1 MHGRGSSAMATNQL
15 SVGDVSAPG
24 LTLIRGGHLYSPDDR
39 GRQDVLVGGGSFLAI
54 DADLSS
60 TLPNGLLQVIDATG
74 LLILPGFIDSHV
86 HITGG
91 GGQGGPELRNRDIL
105 LGSITRAGVTTVIGM
120 IGFDCVTRTMEEI
133 IAKARALTFEGITA
147 YALTGGY
154 EVPTPTLTG
163 SVRRDLA
170 FIEQVVGVGEIAISD
185 HRSSQPSVDELKKIA
200 AEARIG
206 GLVGKKSGTLVI
218 HVGEGE
224 RALEPL
230 VEVIKGTEIPAS
242 QFMPTHVNRNQRLF
256 AQSITYARDIGTVDV
271 TAGISPG
278 LGFPNSTKPS
288 CAVKLLLEA
297 GASIDRVT
305 LSSDSNGNMPVLN
318 DDGQVVGVLVQE
330 VMHLYNEVR
339 DLVVE
344 EHLPIDVAIRPVTS
358 TVAQKYGL
366 RSKGHIAVGLD
377 ADFILVD
384 PDMTLRS
391 VYARGILMVQD
402 GETIVRGTY
411 ET

>member
-1 MHGRGSSAMATNQL
+1 MATNQL
-15 SVGDVSAPG
+15 AVGSTSGSPM
-24 LTLIRGGHLYSPDDR
+24 TLIRGGHVYAPDDR
-39 GRQDVLVGGGSFLAI
+39 GQQDVLVGGGEFLAVG
-54 DADLSS
+54 ADLSALLS
-60 TLPNGLLQVIDATG
+60 TELIDEIDATG
-74 LLILPGFIDSHV
+74 QLVLPGFIDSHV

-170 FIEQVVGVGEIAISD
+170 FIDQVVGVGEIAISD
-185 HRSSQPSVDELKKIA
+185 HRSMQPTPDELRKIA

-206 GLVGKKSGTLVI
+206 GLVGKKSGTIVI

-230 VEVIKGTEIPAS
+230 VEVVRTTEIPAS
-242 QFMPTHVNRNQRLF
+242 QFVPTHVNRNQHLF
-256 AQSITYARDIGTVDV
+256 AQAITYAGDIGPVDV
-271 TAGISPG
+271 TAGISPE

-288 CAVKLLLEA
+288 QAVRLLLEK
-297 GASIDRVT
+297 GVPLERIT
-305 LSSDSNGNMPVLN
+305 LSSDSNGNMPVVN
-318 DDGQVVGVLVQE
+318 DEGQVVGVLVQE

-339 DLVVE
+339 DLVVDE
-344 EHLPIDVAIRPVTS
+344 RLPIDVAIRPVTS
-358 TVAQKYGL
+358 TVAQRYGL
-366 RSKGHIAVGLD
+366 TSKGQIAVGLD
-377 ADFILVD
+377 ADFLLVD

-391 VYARGILMVQD
+391 VYAHGRLMVHED
-402 GETIVRGTY
+402 ETIVRGTY

>member
-1 MHGRGSSAMATNQL
+1 MAMNQL
-15 SVGDVSAPG
+15 SVGDGSAAG
-24 LTLIRGGHLYSPDDR
+24 LTLIKGGHVYSPDDC
-39 GRQDVLVGGGSFLAI
+39 GRQDVLVGGGSILAI
-54 DADLSS
+54 DSDLSS
-60 TLPNGLLQVIDATG
+60 SVPRNLVQEVDASGLLV
-74 LLILPGFIDSHV
+74 LPGFIDSHV
-86 HITGG
+86 HISGG

-185 HRSSQPSVDELKKIA
+185 HRSSQPTIDELKKLA

-206 GLVGKKSGTLVI
+206 GLVGKKSGTLVM
-218 HVGEGE
+218 HLGEGE

-230 VEVIKGTEIPAS
+230 VDVINGTEIPAS
-242 QFMPTHVNRNQRLF
+242 QFLPTHVNRNQRLF
-256 AQSITYARDIGTVDV
+256 AQSVDYARRIGTVDI
-271 TAGISPG
+271 TAGISPE

-288 CAVKLLLEA
+288 HAVKHLLDE
-297 GASIDRVT
+297 GASIDRIT

-318 DDGQVVGVLVQE
+318 DAGDMVGVLVQE

-344 EHLPIDVAIRPVTS
+344 GGLPIEIAIRPVTS

-366 RSKGHIAVGLD
+366 QSKGRIAVGLD
-377 ADFILVD
+377 ADFLLVE

-391 VYARGILMVQD
+391 VWARGQLMVSD
-402 GETIVRGTY
+402 GKVIVRGTY
-411 ET
+411 EM